1 MHGHRHIDWI
11 GSCGALKIVSAPS
24 PVMGRG
30 EEPPHFYVHEIAA
43 GKGGAIRLLA
53 PQLIEVDA
61 GTA

>member
-1 MHGHRHIDWI
+1 
-11 GSCGALKIVSAPS
+11 
-24 PVMGRG
+24 MGRG